1 MLFQVLSV
9 VAPAGSRIRSRRKT
23 IEVRRWALDAL
34 PLRNLVIVQNDIRLT
49 DENPEDATGR
59 IVAVVDV
66 VAIRE
71 WLAED
76 LEKSS
81 ATEFQEGFLAWELEN
96 IRPAAYHRFVPAKLG
111 IYELDLDPKFL
122 VYPEGSLAEIQK
134 EQAAAA
140 EAPSEEA

>member
-23 IEVRRWALDAL
+23 IEVRRWALDAV
-34 PLRNLVIVQNDIRLT
+34 PLRNLVIVQNDTRLT

-59 IVAVVDV
+59 VVAIVDV
-66 VAIRE
+66 VAIRD

-81 ATEFQEGFLAWELEN
+81 ATEFQEGYLAWELEN
-96 IRPAAYHRFVPAKLG
+96 IRPAAYYRFVPAKLG
-111 IYELDLDPKFL
+111 IYKLDLDPKFL
-122 VYPEGSLAEIQK
+122 VHPDGSLADAQ
-134 EQAAAA
+134 QSSAGDDQ
-140 EAPSEEA
+140 